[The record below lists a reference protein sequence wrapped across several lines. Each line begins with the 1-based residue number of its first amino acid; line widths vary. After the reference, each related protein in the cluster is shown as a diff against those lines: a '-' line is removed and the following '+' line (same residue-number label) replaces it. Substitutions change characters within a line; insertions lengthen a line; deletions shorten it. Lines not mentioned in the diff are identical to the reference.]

1 MSLSSLSIKRPVLT
15 IVSTLLILIMGFIG
29 LSFLGVREYP
39 SVDPPIITV
48 TTSYVGANADIIETQ
63 ITEVLEQYIN
73 GIAGIRSISSVSRD
87 GSSNITVEFT
97 LEIDLETA
105 ANDVRD
111 KVSQATRQLPA
122 DVDPPI
128 VTKADADSN
137 PIIIL
142 NISASARSLMDLSE
156 FAENVYKERLQTI
169 SGVSSVAVWGGQRYS
184 MRLRIDPARLAAYSL
199 TPLDVRNAMLRE
211 NIELPSGRI
220 EGQSTELTVRTMG
233 RFQTPADFNNMVI
246 KEADNQVVRMS
257 DIGFAELASENER
270 TILKLNGVPMIACA
284 IIPQPGSNHI
294 EISDEI
300 YKRLAQI
307 EKDLPPDI
315 QAFITFDNTKY
326 IRESITEVE
335 QTIIIAFLLVILIIF
350 LFLREWRSTFIP
362 VIVIPV
368 SLIGAFFIMY
378 AANFSIN
385 VLTLLGIVLAIGL
398 VVDDAIVVLENI
410 YTKIEKGMTP
420 LEAGIKGASEIFFA
434 VIATTITLIA
444 VFFPIIFLQGVTGRL
459 FREFGVVIAGAVG
472 ISAFLALTL
481 TPMLS
486 VKILKPHTH
495 HNWLYRKTE
504 PFFEWINNGYRK
516 SLTSFLKKRYWAV
529 IIMVIAFASI
539 FLIGKYLPSEMAP
552 LEDRS
557 ALVINS
563 VAPEGI
569 GFEYMNRYMDD
580 LTKIV
585 QSKTPEAERL
595 ITITAPGSS
604 GSVNSGIIRMILKD
618 PDERERSQQEI
629 FDDLSNQ
636 TKQLTGARTFIS
648 QQQTI
653 GGRRAG
659 LPVQYVIQ
667 AQDLDDLKKKLPD
680 FMAEASQS
688 PIFQVV
694 DLNLKFN
701 KPELRVK
708 INREKA
714 ILMGVSTQDIAQ
726 TLQLALSG
734 QRFGYFIMNGKQ
746 YQVIGQLTRENRNDP
761 LDLKSMY
768 VRSGSGKMVQLDN
781 LVTLQ
786 NESSPPQLYR
796 YNRLISATVSAGL
809 VKGRTIGEG
818 IEEMNNIA
826 SRVLDETYST
836 ALAGDSKEFAESS
849 SSLLFAFLL
858 AIVLIYLVLAAQF
871 ESFRDPLIIMFT
883 VPLALSGSLIFLWY
897 FNQTIN
903 IFSQIGMIML
913 IGLVSK
919 NGILIV
925 EFANQRKAAGLG
937 QMEAIIDASVS
948 RFRPILMT
956 SLATILGALPIALAL
971 GAGSESRV
979 SMGIVVVFGLSIST
993 SLTLYVVP
1001 AIYSY
1006 ISEKKKDVSNVTE
1019 EESKKPDNV

>member
-15 IVSTLLILIMGFIG
+15 IVSTLLILLLGFIG
-29 LSFLGVREYP
+29 LMFLGVREYP

-48 TTSYVGANADIIETQ
+48 STSYVGANADIIETQ
-63 ITEVLEQYIN
+63 ITEPLEQSIN
-73 GIAGIRSISSVSRD
+73 GIAGIRSITSVSRD
-87 GSSNITVEFT
+87 GGSNITVEFT
-97 LEIDLETA
+97 LDIDLETA

-111 KVSQATRQLPA
+111 KVSQTLRLLPP

-142 NISASARSLMDLSE
+142 NIASDSRSLMDLTNI
-156 FAENVYKERLQTI
+156 AEITFKERLQTI
-169 SGVSSVAVWGGQRYS
+169 SGVSNVGIYGSQRYS
-184 MRLRIDPARLAAYSL
+184 MRLRIDPARLAAYAL

-220 EGQSTELTVRTMG
+220 EGNSTELTVRTMG
-233 RFQTPADFNNMVI
+233 RFQSPSDFNTMVI
-246 KEADNQVVRMS
+246 KETNEQVVRFS
-257 DIGFAELASENER
+257 DVGKAELASENER
-270 TILKLNGVPMIACA
+270 TILKLNGVPMVACA

-294 EISDEI
+294 EISDEV
-300 YKRLAQI
+300 YKRLEI
-307 EKDLPPDI
+307 IKKDLPTDI
-315 QAFITFDNTKY
+315 RAFITFDNTKY
-326 IRESITEVE
+326 IRESIEEVE
-335 QTIIIAFLLVILIIF
+335 QTIIVAFLLVILIIF
-350 LFLREWRSTFIP
+350 LFLREWRSTLIP
-362 VIVIPV
+362 VVVIPA

-378 AANFSIN
+378 LAGFTIN

-410 YTKIEKGMTP
+410 YTKIEQGMSP
-420 LEAGIKGASEIFFA
+420 LEAGIKGSSEIFFA
-434 VIATTITLIA
+434 VVATTVTLIA

-459 FREFGVVIAGAVG
+459 FREFGIVIAGSVG
-472 ISAFLALTL
+472 ISAFLALSL

-486 VKILKPHTH
+486 VKILKAHSQ

-504 PFFEWINNGYRK
+504 PFFVGVITWYRN
-516 SLTSFLKKRYWAV
+516 SLTTFLKHRYWAF
-529 IIMVIAFASI
+529 IIMALAFVSI
-539 FLIGKYLPSEMAP
+539 GVIGKLLPSEMAP

-557 ALVINS
+557 ALIINS
-563 VAPEGI
+563 VAPEGA
-569 GFEYMNRYMDD
+569 GYEFMNRYMDE
-580 LTKIV
+580 LTILVKDNV
-585 QSKTPEAERL
+585 PESSGI
-595 ITITAPGSS
+595 ITITAPGFGG
-604 GSVNSGIIRMILKD
+604 GSVNSGIIRLILKD
-618 PDERERSQQEI
+618 RDQRNRSQQEI
-629 FDDLSNQ
+629 FDELSGEV
-636 TKQLTGARTFIS
+636 KKLTGARSFIS

-653 GGRRAG
+653 GGRRGG

-667 AQDLDDLKKKLPD
+667 AQDLDDLKKVLPL
-680 FMAEASQS
+680 FIAEASKNK
-688 PIFQVV
+688 IFQVI

-701 KPELRVK
+701 KPEVRVT

-714 ILMGVSTQDIAQ
+714 VLMGVSTQDIAQ

-746 YQVIGQLTRENRNDP
+746 YQVIGQLTRENRNDM

-768 VRSGSGKMVQLDN
+768 VRSKSGQMVQLDN
-781 LVTLQ
+781 LVNIK

-796 YNRLISATVSAGL
+796 YNRLVSATVSAGL
-809 VKGRTIGEG
+809 VKGHTIGEG
-818 IEEMNNIA
+818 IDEMNKIA
-826 SRVLDETYST
+826 STVLDETYTT

-858 AIVLIYLVLAAQF
+858 ALVLIYLVLAAQF

-883 VPLALSGSLIFLWY
+883 VPLALSGALIFLWY
-897 FNQTIN
+897 FDQTIN

-937 QMEAIIDASVS
+937 RTEAIIDASAS

-956 SLATILGALPIALAL
+956 SLATMLGALPIALAL

-979 SMGIVVVFGLSIST
+979 SMGIAVVGGLLIST

-1001 AIYSY
+1001 AIYDFL
-1006 ISEKKKDVSNVTE
+1006 SESKKDVSNVV
-1019 EESKKPDNV
+1019 EESNTPKNE

>member
-15 IVSTLLILIMGFIG
+15 IVSTLLILILGFIG
-29 LSFLGVREYP
+29 LTFLGVREYP

-48 TTSYVGANADIIETQ
+48 STSYVGANADIIETQ
-63 ITEVLEQYIN
+63 ITEPLEQSVN

-87 GSSNITVEFT
+87 GGSNITVEFT
-97 LEIDLETA
+97 LDVDLETA

-111 KVSQATRQLPA
+111 KVSQAVRLLPA

-128 VTKADADSN
+128 VTKADADAS
-137 PIIIL
+137 PIIIM
-142 NISASARSLMDLSE
+142 NISSSGRSLMDLSD

-169 SGVSSVAVWGGQRYS
+169 PGVSSVAVWGGQRYS
-184 MRLRIDPARLAAYSL
+184 MRLRIDPSKLAAYSL
-199 TPLDVRNAMLRE
+199 TPLDVRSAMLRE

-220 EGQSTELTVRTMG
+220 EGANTELTVRTVG
-233 RFQTPADFNNMVI
+233 RFQNPSDFNNMVL
-246 KEADNQVVRMS
+246 KETDNQVVRFS
-257 DIGFAELASENER
+257 DVGYAELASENER

-284 IIPQPGSNHI
+284 VMPQPGSNHI
-294 EISDEI
+294 EISDEV
-300 YKRLAQI
+300 YKRLDQI
-307 EKDLPPDI
+307 NKDLPKDI
-315 QAFITFDNTKY
+315 SSFITFDNTKY

-335 QTIIIAFLLVILIIF
+335 QTIIIAFILVILIIF

-378 AANFSIN
+378 IAEFSIN

-410 YTKIEKGMTP
+410 YTKIEQGMNP
-420 LEAGIKGASEIFFA
+420 LEAGIKGSSEIFFA

-472 ISAFLALTL
+472 ISAFLALSL

-486 VKILKPHTH
+486 VKILKPHSS

-504 PFFEWINNGYRK
+504 PFFVWLINGYRR
-516 SLTSFLKKRYWAV
+516 SLTSFLKHRIWAV
-529 IIMVIAFASI
+529 IIMIFAFLSI
-539 FLIGKYLPSEMAP
+539 FVIGKTLPTEMAP

-563 VAPEGI
+563 VAPEGT
-569 GFEYMNRYMDD
+569 GFDYMNRYMDD
-580 LTKIV
+580 LTRIIH
-585 QSKTPEAERL
+585 SKAPEADKL
-595 ITITAPGSS
+595 MTITSPGF
-604 GSVNSGIIRMILKD
+604 GGASVNSGIIRLILKD
-618 PDERERSQQEI
+618 PEERERSQQEI
-629 FDDLSNQ
+629 YDDLSNQ
-636 TKQLTGARTFIS
+636 VRQLTGARSFVT

-653 GGRRAG
+653 GGRRGG

-667 AQDLDDLKKKLPD
+667 APDLDHLKKIIPE
-680 FMAEASQS
+680 FMGEASKS
-688 PIFQVV
+688 PLFQVV

-701 KPELRVK
+701 KPELRVR

-726 TLQLALSG
+726 TLQLGLSG

-768 VRSGSGKMVQLDN
+768 VRSNSGRMVQLDN

-786 NESSPPQLYR
+786 NESSPPQLYH
-796 YNRLISATVSAGL
+796 YNRFVSATVSAGL

-818 IEEMNNIA
+818 IAEMDNIA
-826 SRVLDETYST
+826 SRVLDESYTT

-849 SSLLFAFLL
+849 SSLLFAFMLS
-858 AIVLIYLVLAAQF
+858 IILIYLVLAAQF

-883 VPLALSGSLIFLWY
+883 VPLALAGALIFLWY
-897 FNQTIN
+897 FDQTLN
-903 IFSQIGMIML
+903 LFSQIGMIML

-925 EFANQRKAAGLG
+925 EFANQRKAAGLEKT
-937 QMEAIIDASVS
+937 EAIISASAA

-956 SLATILGALPIALAL
+956 SMATILGALPIALAL

-979 SMGIVVVFGLSIST
+979 SMGIVVVFGLLIST
-993 SLTLYVVP
+993 TLTLYVVP

-1006 ISEKKKDVSNVTE
+1006 ISEKQKSVSNVTE
-1019 EESKKPDNV
+1019 ESNTPDNA